1 MLKPKVAK
9 EMLKVCKTKQE
20 VTQMFLD
27 KYGSKKAIRLIKRET
42 ARSQDDDGRLHSD
55 YKLTFS
61 CDNCGELFVR
71 MDSDKSPI
79 KCPKCGH
86 KVKVEHGWKGG
97 EYLDETYESYSYV
110 LSNDNKMLEPSTAL
124 HEIVNFEGVDY
135 HVMRRFHFSLLKQ
148 LQQW

>member
-1 MLKPKVAK
+1 MLLMSEIKIKKEWFKLLKPKVAK

-42 ARSQDDDGRLHSD
+42 ARSQDDGGRLHSD

-71 MDSDKSPI
+71 MDSDKSRI

-97 EYLDETYESYSYV
+97 EYLESFCS
-110 LSNDNKMLEPSTAL
+110 S
-124 HEIVNFEGVDY
+124 
-135 HVMRRFHFSLLKQ
+135 RRTVANQTFFF
-148 LQQW
+148 